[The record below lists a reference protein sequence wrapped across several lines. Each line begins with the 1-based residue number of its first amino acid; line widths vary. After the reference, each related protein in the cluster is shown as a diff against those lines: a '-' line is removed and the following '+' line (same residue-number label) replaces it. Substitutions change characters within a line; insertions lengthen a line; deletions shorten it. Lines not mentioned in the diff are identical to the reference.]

1 MEFFK
6 RIIQI
11 PDLPDVRDTLPHI
24 FPRVLLFNTEKNN
37 DHENSVAVGVVP
49 HRVYL
54 LSPLSLLQT
63 SSERLPWAS
72 IKGPWP

>member
-11 PDLPDVRDTLPHI
+11 PDLPDVSDAFPHI
-24 FPRVLLFNTEKNN
+24 DLHLLFFNN
-37 DHENSVAVGVVP
+37 NIHRNNSSKTLGAVS
-49 HRVYL
+49 HHAYL
-54 LSPLSLLQT
+54 LSPLSPLQT